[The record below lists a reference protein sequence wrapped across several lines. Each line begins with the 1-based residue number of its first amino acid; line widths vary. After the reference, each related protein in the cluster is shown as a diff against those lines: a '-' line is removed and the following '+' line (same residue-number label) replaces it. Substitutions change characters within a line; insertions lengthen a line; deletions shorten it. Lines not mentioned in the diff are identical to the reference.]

1 MKKTNKT
8 REMIQYSE
16 RCPKCKKE
24 IKGYSESQV
33 KYNLEVHTKQ
43 KHDSADFSTD
53 CVEKSNDG
61 NKYNT

>member
-24 IKGYSESQV
+24 IKGYGR
-33 KYNLEVHTKQ
+33 N
-43 KHDSADFSTD
+43 
-53 CVEKSNDG
+53 
-61 NKYNT
+61 